1 MLIGCSR
8 DSANAA
14 APRILPYM
22 DTFDTPKPA
31 SIAASALPLAADDP
45 RLTPEAIEYR
55 RANGIAE
62 RDQYGRLL
70 PGSQL
75 QGKGRKGGPMVTTL
89 ARRYTEAAVS
99 LLGKM
104 IEDEKAPPA
113 ARVAAAQA
121 LLDRGWGK
129 APIQIDLNVKAKFD
143 DFLRDIGIA
152 VATDVIEEATGDYPD
167 GRDDDA
173 TDQEVA
179 LLLGQGEAADV
190 EVEQD

>member
-1 MLIGCSR
+1 MLYWMQSR
-8 DSANAA
+8 PCQCCC
-14 APRILPYM
+14 APYPVPHGYLRH
-22 DTFDTPKPA
+22 PKST
-31 SIAASALPLAADDP
+31 SIAASAPPLAADDP

-55 RANGIAE
+55 RANGVAE

-89 ARRYTEAAVS
+89 ARRYTEAAVG

-104 IEDEKAPPA
+104 IEDEKVPPA

-129 APIQIDLNVKAKFD
+129 APLQINLDVKAKFD
-143 DFLRDIGIA
+143 DFLREIGIA
-152 VATDVIEEATGDYPD
+152 VATDVTEEAIGVYPAGRGDTMPD
-167 GRDDDA
+167 QA
-173 TDQEVA
+173 AA
-179 LLLGQGEAADV
+179 LLLGQGEAVDV
-190 EVEQD
+190 EAE

>member
-1 MLIGCSR
+1 
-8 DSANAA
+8 
-14 APRILPYM
+14 M

-31 SIAASALPLAADDP
+31 SIAASAPPLAADDP
-45 RLTPEAIEYR
+45 RLTPESIEYR

-89 ARRYTEAAVS
+89 ARRYTEAAVG

-104 IEDEKAPPA
+104 IEDEKVPPA

-152 VATDVIEEATGDYPD
+152 VATDAMEEATGDYPD

-179 LLLGQGEAADV
+179 LLLGQGEAVAA